1 MIHRPI
7 SLGLHVPTLQGSHQL
22 ERCWESPTAEPI
34 SKPLPLWPSKK
45 FYLNAKLSGLP
56 GFSSFTQHFVFN
68 PRNTHRVSGRWW
80 GKEEGRGS
88 PTEWDRGSS
97 SVSLNRLFAG
107 PLLHWC
113 GEGLTVSSKGSG
125 WSFLLPSSA
134 PPPPL
139 PSASLLS
146 QLCVLTLPVLC
157 PIHLGLLSHFA
168 GFILCRLT
176 QFITTIIPDSS
187 PSPMNVLTSS

>member
-1 MIHRPI
+1 MAHRPI
-7 SLGLHVPTLQGSHQL
+7 PLGLHIPTHQGTARWRGETSREPPLHSQQAPVL
-22 ERCWESPTAEPI
+22 HPT
-34 SKPLPLWPSKK
+34 KNV
-45 FYLNAKLSGLP
+45 YLNAKLSGLP
-56 GFSSFTQHFVFN
+56 HFSSFTQHFIFK
-68 PRNTHRVSGRWW
+68 PRNPHGVSRGNGGRGLQQNGTHDRFLLSLHPEQALCWAPFSTPVGKGLTHR
-80 GKEEGRGS
+80 S
-88 PTEWDRGSS
+88 PREA
-97 SVSLNRLFAG
+97 AG
-107 PLLHWC
+107 P
-113 GEGLTVSSKGSG
+113 
-125 WSFLLPSSA
+125 FFLPSA
-134 PPPPL
+134 PLPPL

>member
-1 MIHRPI
+1 MRNCQAYQVSHHSLSI
-7 SLGLHVPTLQGSHQL
+7 SSLIQ
-22 ERCWESPTAEPI
+22 EI
-34 SKPLPLWPSKK
+34 
-45 FYLNAKLSGLP
+45 
-56 GFSSFTQHFVFN
+56 
-68 PRNTHRVSGRWW
+68 
-80 GKEEGRGS
+80 
-88 PTEWDRGSS
+88 PTELAGGSGEGEGGLQQNGTHYKFLR
-97 SVSLNRLFAG
+97 SLHPEQALCWSPFSTHVGKGLTRRSPREAAG
-107 PLLHWC
+107 PF
-113 GEGLTVSSKGSG
+113 
-125 WSFLLPSSA
+125 FLLSST